1 VSEALANLIPLTPA
15 LSREGRGKRI
25 EVKAVNA
32 FVLIFIS
39 QEGKMDFQFTSQ
51 QELLRKSVREFAEG
65 AIAPKVP
72 HMEETDEVPWDLYKE
87 VGKQQYLG
95 ILIPREFGGTAFGHL
110 GRIIMLEEVGR
121 VSAAMAMAM
130 QIFHLGTV
138 PIIDFGNESQKKK
151 YLPGLAKGEKLSTIA
166 VTEATGG
173 SDPTGIQST
182 AKLQGDSYILNGRK
196 CFITHGHVA
205 DTLTIM
211 AKTGEGP
218 KGFSAFI
225 VEKSFPGFKLG
236 RKEKKFGLHGC
247 NTGEIAMENCVVP
260 RENLLGSEGDGL
272 KVCMAAISEVG
283 RAGMAGCGLGV
294 INACLETSVKF
305 ANERIL
311 GGKPISQLQAIQWM
325 ISDIYMDLE
334 TSRLLSY
341 RASWM
346 KDQKIRCD
354 VEMAMA
360 KYYATEAAVRCAKKA
375 VDIHG
380 GYGYMMEYPVQRYY
394 RDAEILIASAGT
406 SEIQRIVMA
415 RKALTSFK

>member
-1 VSEALANLIPLTPA
+1 
-15 LSREGRGKRI
+15 
-25 EVKAVNA
+25 
-32 FVLIFIS
+32 
-39 QEGKMDFQFTSQ
+39 MDFQLSPQ

-65 AIAPKVP
+65 AIAPKVQ

-87 VGKQQYLG
+87 MSKQLYMG
-95 ILIPREFGGTAFGHL
+95 VLIPKEFGGTAFGHL
-110 GRIIMLEEVGR
+110 ARMIMLEEVGR
-121 VSAAMAMAM
+121 VSAATAMAL

-138 PIIDFGNESQKKK
+138 PIVDFGNDAQKKK
-151 YLPGLAKGEKLSTIA
+151 YLPGMAKGERLSTIA

-173 SDPTGIQST
+173 SDPTGIQTT

-205 DTLTIM
+205 DVMTIM

-218 KGFSAFI
+218 KGFSAFF

-260 RENLLGSEGDGL
+260 RENLVGSEGDGL
-272 KVCMAAISEVG
+272 KVSMAAISEVG

-294 INACLETSVKF
+294 INACLEASVRF
-305 ANERIL
+305 ANERTL
-311 GGKPISQLQAIQWM
+311 GGKPISQHQAIQWM

-334 TSRLLSY
+334 ASRLLAY
-341 RASWM
+341 RASWL
-346 KDQKIRCD
+346 KDQKVRCD
-354 VEMAMA
+354 TDMAMA

>member
-1 VSEALANLIPLTPA
+1 ME
-15 LSREGRGKRI
+15 
-25 EVKAVNA
+25 
-32 FVLIFIS
+32 
-39 QEGKMDFQFTSQ
+39 FQFSPQ

-65 AIAPKVP
+65 AIAAKVA

-87 VGKQQYLG
+87 MGRQQYMG
-95 ILIPREFGGTAFGHL
+95 ILIPKEFGGSAMGHL
-110 GRIIMLEEVGR
+110 ARMIMLEEIGR
-121 VSAAMAMAM
+121 VSAANAMAM
-130 QIFHLGTV
+130 QIFHLGIV
-138 PIIDFGNESQKKK
+138 PIVEFGNDAQKKK
-151 YLPGLAKGEKLSTIA
+151 YLPALAKGERLATIA

-173 SDPTGIQST
+173 SDPTGVQTT
-182 AKLQGDSYILNGRK
+182 AKLEGDHYVLNGRK

-205 DTLTIM
+205 DTITIM

-247 NTGEIAMENCVVP
+247 NTGELAMENCIVP
-260 RENLLGSEGDGL
+260 RENLLGAEGDGL
-272 KVCMAAISEVG
+272 KVSMAAISEVG

-294 INACLETSVKF
+294 IGACLEASVKF
-305 ANERIL
+305 ANQRML
-311 GGKPISQLQAIQWM
+311 GGKPISQHQGIQWL

-341 RASWM
+341 KAAWM

-380 GYGYMMEYPVQRYY
+380 GYGYMMEYAVQRYY

>member
-1 VSEALANLIPLTPA
+1 ME
-15 LSREGRGKRI
+15 
-25 EVKAVNA
+25 
-32 FVLIFIS
+32 
-39 QEGKMDFQFTSQ
+39 FQFSPQ
-51 QELLRKSVREFAEG
+51 QELLRKSVREFAES
-65 AIAPKVP
+65 AIAAKVA

-87 VGKQQYLG
+87 MAKQQYMG
-95 ILIPREFGGTAFGHL
+95 ILVPKEFGGSAMGHL
-110 GRIIMLEEVGR
+110 ARMIMLEEIGR
-121 VSAAMAMAM
+121 ISAANAMAM
-130 QIFHLGTV
+130 QIFHLGIV
-138 PIIDFGNESQKKK
+138 PIVEFGNEAQKKK
-151 YLPGLAKGEKLSTIA
+151 YLPALAKGERLATIA

-173 SDPTGIQST
+173 SDPTGIQTT
-182 AKLQGDSYILNGRK
+182 AKPEGDHYVLNGRK

-205 DTLTIM
+205 DTITIM

-247 NTGEIAMENCVVP
+247 NTGELSMENCIVP

-272 KVCMAAISEVG
+272 KISMAAISEVG

-294 INACLETSVKF
+294 IGACLEASVKF
-305 ANERIL
+305 ANQRML
-311 GGKPISQLQAIQWM
+311 GGKPISQHQGIQWM

-341 RASWM
+341 KAAWM

-380 GYGYMMEYPVQRYY
+380 GYGYMMEYAAQRYY
-394 RDAEILIASAGT
+394 RDSEILIASAGT

-415 RKALTSFK
+415 RKALTSYK

>member
-1 VSEALANLIPLTPA
+1 ME
-15 LSREGRGKRI
+15 
-25 EVKAVNA
+25 
-32 FVLIFIS
+32 
-39 QEGKMDFQFTSQ
+39 FQFSPQ

-65 AIAPKVP
+65 AIAAKVA

-87 VGKQQYLG
+87 MGRQQYMG
-95 ILIPREFGGTAFGHL
+95 ILTPKEFGGSAMGHL
-110 GRIIMLEEVGR
+110 ARMIMLEEIGR
-121 VSAAMAMAM
+121 ISAANAMAM
-130 QIFHLGTV
+130 QIFHLGIV
-138 PIIDFGNESQKKK
+138 PIVEFGNDVQKKK
-151 YLPGLAKGEKLSTIA
+151 YLPALAKGERLATIA

-173 SDPTGIQST
+173 SDPTGIQTT
-182 AKLQGDSYILNGRK
+182 AKLEGDHYVLNGRK

-205 DTLTIM
+205 DTITIM

-247 NTGEIAMENCVVP
+247 NTGELAMENCIVP
-260 RENLLGSEGDGL
+260 RENLLGGEGDGL
-272 KVCMAAISEVG
+272 KVSMAAISEVG

-294 INACLETSVKF
+294 IGACLEASVKF
-305 ANERIL
+305 ANQRVL
-311 GGKPISQLQAIQWM
+311 GGKPISQHQGIQWL

-341 RASWM
+341 KAAWM

-380 GYGYMMEYPVQRYY
+380 GYGYMMEYAVQRYY

-406 SEIQRIVMA
+406 SEIQRVVMA

>member
-1 VSEALANLIPLTPA
+1 
-15 LSREGRGKRI
+15 
-25 EVKAVNA
+25 
-32 FVLIFIS
+32 
-39 QEGKMDFQFTSQ
+39 MDFQFSPQ

-65 AIAPKVP
+65 AIAPKVQ
-72 HMEETDEVPWDLYKE
+72 HMEETDDIPWGLYQE
-87 VGKQQYLG
+87 MSKQLYMG
-95 ILIPREFGGTAFGHL
+95 VLIPKEFGGTAL
-110 GRIIMLEEVGR
+110 GNLARMIMLEEVGR
-121 VSAAMAMAM
+121 VSASMAMAL

-138 PIIDFGNESQKKK
+138 PIVDFGKEAQKKK
-151 YLPGLAKGEKLSTIA
+151 YLSALAKGERLSTIA

-173 SDPTGIQST
+173 SDPTGIQTT

-205 DTLTIM
+205 DVLTIM

-225 VEKSFPGFKLG
+225 VEKAFPGFKLG

-247 NTGEIAMENCVVP
+247 NTGEIVMENCAVP
-260 RENLLGSEGDGL
+260 RENLLGNEGDGL
-272 KVCMAAISEVG
+272 KVSMAAISEVG
-283 RAGMAGCGLGV
+283 RGGMAGCGLGV
-294 INACLETSVKF
+294 INACLEASVKF
-305 ANERIL
+305 ANERLL
-311 GGKPISQLQAIQWM
+311 GGKPISQHQAIQWM
-325 ISDIYMDLE
+325 IADIYMDLE

-341 RASWM
+341 RAAWL

-354 VEMAMA
+354 TDMAMA

>member
-1 VSEALANLIPLTPA
+1 
-15 LSREGRGKRI
+15 
-25 EVKAVNA
+25 
-32 FVLIFIS
+32 
-39 QEGKMDFQFTSQ
+39 MDFQFSSQ
-51 QELLRKSVREFAEG
+51 QELLRKSIREFAEG
-65 AIAPKVP
+65 AVGPKVA
-72 HMEETDEVPWDLYKE
+72 HMEETDDVPWDLYKE
-87 VGKQQYLG
+87 MAKQGYMG
-95 ILIPREFGGTAFGHL
+95 ILIPKEYGGSAMGHQA
-110 GRIIMLEEVGR
+110 RMIMLEEVGR
-121 VSAAMAMAM
+121 VSAAAAMAL

-138 PIIDFGNESQKKK
+138 PIIEFGSEAQKKK
-151 YLPGLAKGEKLSTIA
+151 YLPGLAKGERLSTLA

-173 SDPTGIQST
+173 SDPTGIQTS
-182 AKLQGDSYILNGRK
+182 AKLQGDHYVMNGRK

-205 DTLTIM
+205 DTITVM

-225 VEKSFPGFKLG
+225 VEKTSPGFKPG

-247 NTGEIAMENCVVP
+247 NTGEIAFENCMVP
-260 RENLLGSEGDGL
+260 KENLLGNEGDGL
-272 KVCMAAISEVG
+272 KVSMAAISEVG
-283 RAGMAGCGLGV
+283 RAGMTGCGLGV
-294 INACLETSVKF
+294 INACLEASVKF
-305 ANERIL
+305 ANQRVL
-311 GGKPISQLQAIQWM
+311 GGKPIAQLQAIQWM

-334 TSRLLSY
+334 TSRLLAY

-354 VEMAMA
+354 VDMAMA

-415 RKALTSFK
+415 RKALTMYK

>member
-1 VSEALANLIPLTPA
+1 
-15 LSREGRGKRI
+15 
-25 EVKAVNA
+25 
-32 FVLIFIS
+32 
-39 QEGKMDFQFTSQ
+39 MDFQFTTQ
-51 QELLRKSVREFAEG
+51 QELLKKSVREFAEG
-65 AIAPKVP
+65 AIAPKVQ

-87 VGKQQYLG
+87 LGKQQYLG

-121 VSAAMAMAM
+121 VSAAMAMAL
-130 QIFHLGTV
+130 QIFHMGTGS
-138 PIIDFGNESQKKK
+138 IAEFGNDAQKKK
-151 YLPGLAKGEKLSTIA
+151 YLPALAKGERLGTIA

-173 SDPTGIQST
+173 SDPTGIQTT

-211 AKTGEGP
+211 AKTGEGS

-247 NTGEIAMENCVVP
+247 NTGEIVMENCVVP
-260 RENLLGSEGDGL
+260 RENLLGNEGDGL
-272 KVCMAAISEVG
+272 KVCMTTISEVG

-294 INACLETSVKF
+294 ISACLEASVKF
-305 ANERIL
+305 ANQRLL
-311 GGKPISQLQAIQWM
+311 GGKPISQHEGIQWM

-334 TSRLLSY
+334 NSRLLSY
-341 RASWM
+341 RAAWM

-360 KYYATEAAVRCAKKA
+360 KFYATEAAVRSAKKA

>member
-1 VSEALANLIPLTPA
+1 
-15 LSREGRGKRI
+15 
-25 EVKAVNA
+25 
-32 FVLIFIS
+32 
-39 QEGKMDFQFTSQ
+39 MDFQFTSQ

-65 AIAPKVP
+65 AIAPKVA

-87 VGKQQYLG
+87 LGKQQYLG
-95 ILIPREFGGTAFGHL
+95 ILIPREFGGSAFGHL
-110 GRIIMLEEVGR
+110 ARMIMLEEVGR
-121 VSAAMAMAM
+121 VSAAMAMAL
-130 QIFHLGTV
+130 QIFHMGTGSIV
-138 PIIDFGNESQKKK
+138 DFGNEAQKKK
-151 YLPGLAKGEKLSTIA
+151 YLPPLARGERLGTIA
-166 VTEATGG
+166 VTEPTGG
-173 SDPTGIQST
+173 SDPTGIQTT

-236 RKEKKFGLHGC
+236 RKERKFGLHGC
-247 NTGEIAMENCVVP
+247 NTGEIVMENCVVP
-260 RENLLGSEGDGL
+260 RENLVGAEGDGL
-272 KVCMAAISEVG
+272 KVCMTTISEVG

-294 INACLETSVKF
+294 INACLEASVKF
-305 ANERIL
+305 ANQRQL
-311 GGKPISQLQAIQWM
+311 GGKPISQHQGIQWM
-325 ISDIYMDLE
+325 IADMYMDLE
-334 TSRLLSY
+334 NSRLLSY

-346 KDQKIRCD
+346 KDQKVRCD

-415 RKALTSFK
+415 RKALTSLK

>member
-1 VSEALANLIPLTPA
+1 
-15 LSREGRGKRI
+15 
-25 EVKAVNA
+25 
-32 FVLIFIS
+32 
-39 QEGKMDFQFTSQ
+39 MDFQFSPQ
-51 QELLRKSVREFAEG
+51 QELLRKSIREFAEG
-65 AIAPKVP
+65 AIAPKVQR
-72 HMEETDEVPWDLYKE
+72 MEETDEVPWDLYKE
-87 VGKQQYLG
+87 MGKQLYMG
-95 ILIPREFGGTAFGHL
+95 IMIPKEYGGTNL
-110 GRIIMLEEVGR
+110 GNLSRMVMIEELAR
-121 VSAAMAMAM
+121 VSAAVGMAM
-130 QIFHLGTV
+130 QIFHLGIAPLT
-138 PIIDFGNESQKKK
+138 DFGNESQKKK
-151 YLPGLAKGEKLSTIA
+151 YLPALAKGERLATIA

-173 SDPTGIQST
+173 SDPTGIQTT
-182 AKLQGDSYILNGRK
+182 AKLEGDHYVLNGRK

-205 DTLTIM
+205 DTLTLM

-218 KGFSAFI
+218 KGFSAFL

-247 NTGEIAMENCVVP
+247 NTGELAMENCIVP
-260 RENLLGSEGDGL
+260 RENLMGNEGDGL
-272 KVCMAAISEVG
+272 KVCMAGISEVG

-294 INACLETSVKF
+294 IQACLEASVKF
-305 ANERIL
+305 ANERML
-311 GGKPISQLQAIQWM
+311 GGKPISQHQAIQWM

-334 TSRLLSY
+334 ASRLLCY
-341 RASWM
+341 RAAWM
-346 KDQKIRCD
+346 RDQKMRCD
-354 VEMAMA
+354 TDMAMA

>member
-1 VSEALANLIPLTPA
+1 ME
-15 LSREGRGKRI
+15 
-25 EVKAVNA
+25 
-32 FVLIFIS
+32 
-39 QEGKMDFQFTSQ
+39 FQFSAQ

-65 AIAPKVP
+65 AIAPKVQ

-87 VGKQQYLG
+87 MGKQQYMG
-95 ILIPREFGGTAFGHL
+95 ILIPKEFGGSALGHL
-110 GRIIMLEEVGR
+110 ARMIMLEEVGR
-121 VSAAMAMAM
+121 ISAAAAMAV
-130 QIFHLGTV
+130 QIFHLGVV
-138 PIIDFGNESQKKK
+138 PIVDFGNEGQKKK
-151 YLPGLAKGEKLSTIA
+151 YLPALAKGERLATIA

-173 SDPTGIQST
+173 SDPTGIQTT

-205 DTLTIM
+205 DTITIM
-211 AKTGEGP
+211 ARTGEGP

-225 VEKSFPGFKLG
+225 VEKSFAGFKLG

-272 KVCMAAISEVG
+272 KVSMSAISEVG

-294 INACLETSVKF
+294 INACLEASVKF
-305 ANERIL
+305 ANERLL
-311 GGKPISQLQAIQWM
+311 GGKPISQHQAIQWM

-354 VEMAMA
+354 VDMAMA
-360 KYYATEAAVRCAKKA
+360 KFYATEAAVRCSKKA

-415 RKALTSFK
+415 RKALTAFK

>member
-1 VSEALANLIPLTPA
+1 
-15 LSREGRGKRI
+15 
-25 EVKAVNA
+25 
-32 FVLIFIS
+32 
-39 QEGKMDFQFTSQ
+39 MDFQFTSQ

-65 AIAPKVP
+65 AIAPKVQ

-87 VGKQQYLG
+87 LGKQQYLG
-95 ILIPREFGGTAFGHL
+95 ILIPREFGGSAFGHL
-110 GRIIMLEEVGR
+110 ARMIMLEEVGR
-121 VSAAMAMAM
+121 VSAAMAMAL
-130 QIFHLGTV
+130 QIFHMGTGSIV
-138 PIIDFGNESQKKK
+138 DFGNEAQKKK
-151 YLPGLAKGEKLSTIA
+151 YLPPLARGERLGTIA
-166 VTEATGG
+166 VTEPTGG
-173 SDPTGIQST
+173 SDPTGIQTT

-236 RKEKKFGLHGC
+236 RKERKFGLHGC
-247 NTGEIAMENCVVP
+247 NTGEIVLENCVVP
-260 RENLLGSEGDGL
+260 RENLVGAEGDGL
-272 KVCMAAISEVG
+272 KVCMTTISEVG

-294 INACLETSVKF
+294 INACLEASVKF
-305 ANERIL
+305 ANQRQL
-311 GGKPISQLQAIQWM
+311 GGKPISQHQGIQWM
-325 ISDIYMDLE
+325 IADMYMDLE
-334 TSRLLSY
+334 NSRLLSY

-346 KDQKIRCD
+346 KDQKVRCD

>member
-1 VSEALANLIPLTPA
+1 ME
-15 LSREGRGKRI
+15 
-25 EVKAVNA
+25 
-32 FVLIFIS
+32 
-39 QEGKMDFQFTSQ
+39 FQFSPQ

-65 AIAPKVP
+65 SIAAKVA

-87 VGKQQYLG
+87 MGRQQYMG
-95 ILIPREFGGTAFGHL
+95 ILTPKEFGGSAMGHL
-110 GRIIMLEEVGR
+110 ARMIMLEEIGR
-121 VSAAMAMAM
+121 VSAANAMAM
-130 QIFHLGTV
+130 QIFHLGIV
-138 PIIDFGNESQKKK
+138 PIVEFGNDAQKKK
-151 YLPGLAKGEKLSTIA
+151 YLPALAKGERLATIA

-173 SDPTGIQST
+173 SDPTGVQTT
-182 AKLQGDSYILNGRK
+182 AKLEGDHYVLSGRK

-205 DTLTIM
+205 DTITIM

-247 NTGEIAMENCVVP
+247 NTGELAMENCVVP
-260 RENLLGSEGDGL
+260 RENLLGAEGDGL
-272 KVCMAAISEVG
+272 KVSMAAISEVG

-294 INACLETSVKF
+294 IGACLEASVKF
-305 ANERIL
+305 SNQRML
-311 GGKPISQLQAIQWM
+311 GGKPISQHQGIQWL

-341 RASWM
+341 KAAWM

-380 GYGYMMEYPVQRYY
+380 GYGYMMEYAVQRYY

-415 RKALTSFK
+415 RKALTSYK

>member
-1 VSEALANLIPLTPA
+1 ME
-15 LSREGRGKRI
+15 
-25 EVKAVNA
+25 
-32 FVLIFIS
+32 
-39 QEGKMDFQFTSQ
+39 FQFSPQ

-65 AIAPKVP
+65 AIAAKVA

-87 VGKQQYLG
+87 MGRQQYMG
-95 ILIPREFGGTAFGHL
+95 ILTPKEFGGSAMGHL
-110 GRIIMLEEVGR
+110 ARMIMLEEIGR
-121 VSAAMAMAM
+121 ISAANAMAM
-130 QIFHLGTV
+130 QIFHLGIV
-138 PIIDFGNESQKKK
+138 PIVEFGNDAQKKK
-151 YLPGLAKGEKLSTIA
+151 YLPALAKGERLATIA

-173 SDPTGIQST
+173 SDPTGVQTT
-182 AKLQGDSYILNGRK
+182 AKLEGDHYVLNGRK

-205 DTLTIM
+205 DTITIM

-247 NTGEIAMENCVVP
+247 NTGELAMENCIVP
-260 RENLLGSEGDGL
+260 RENLLGGEGDGL
-272 KVCMAAISEVG
+272 KVSMAAISEVG

-294 INACLETSVKF
+294 IGACLEASVKF
-305 ANERIL
+305 ANQRML
-311 GGKPISQLQAIQWM
+311 GGKPISQHQGIQWL

-341 RASWM
+341 KAAWM

-380 GYGYMMEYPVQRYY
+380 GYGYMMEYAVQRYY

-415 RKALTSFK
+415 RKALTSYK

>member
-1 VSEALANLIPLTPA
+1 ME
-15 LSREGRGKRI
+15 
-25 EVKAVNA
+25 
-32 FVLIFIS
+32 
-39 QEGKMDFQFTSQ
+39 FQFSPQ

-65 AIAPKVP
+65 AIAAKVA

-87 VGKQQYLG
+87 MGRQQYMG
-95 ILIPREFGGTAFGHL
+95 ILTPKEFGGSAMGHL
-110 GRIIMLEEVGR
+110 ARMIMLEEIGR
-121 VSAAMAMAM
+121 VSAANAMAM
-130 QIFHLGTV
+130 QIFHLGIV
-138 PIIDFGNESQKKK
+138 PIGEFGNDAQKKK
-151 YLPGLAKGEKLSTIA
+151 YLPPLAKGERLATIA

-173 SDPTGIQST
+173 SDPTGIQTT
-182 AKLQGDSYILNGRK
+182 AKLEGDHYVLNGRK

-205 DTLTIM
+205 DTITIM

-247 NTGEIAMENCVVP
+247 NTGELAMENCVVP

-272 KVCMAAISEVG
+272 KISMAAISEVG
-283 RAGMAGCGLGV
+283 RAGMAGCSLGV
-294 INACLETSVKF
+294 MAACLEASVKF
-305 ANERIL
+305 ANQRML
-311 GGKPISQLQAIQWM
+311 GGKPISQHQGIQWL

-341 RASWM
+341 KAAWM

-380 GYGYMMEYPVQRYY
+380 GYGYMMEYAAQRYY

>member
-1 VSEALANLIPLTPA
+1 ME
-15 LSREGRGKRI
+15 
-25 EVKAVNA
+25 
-32 FVLIFIS
+32 
-39 QEGKMDFQFTSQ
+39 FQFSPQ

-65 AIAPKVP
+65 AIAAKVA

-87 VGKQQYLG
+87 MGRQQYMG
-95 ILIPREFGGTAFGHL
+95 ILTPKEFGGSAMGHL
-110 GRIIMLEEVGR
+110 ARMIMLEEIGR
-121 VSAAMAMAM
+121 VSAANAMAM
-130 QIFHLGTV
+130 QIFHLGIV
-138 PIIDFGNESQKKK
+138 PIGEFGNDAQKKK
-151 YLPGLAKGEKLSTIA
+151 YLPALAKGERLATIA

-173 SDPTGIQST
+173 SDPTGIQTT
-182 AKLQGDSYILNGRK
+182 AKLEGDHYVLNGRK

-205 DTLTIM
+205 DTITIM

-247 NTGEIAMENCVVP
+247 NTGELAMENCVVP

-272 KVCMAAISEVG
+272 KISMAAISEVG

-294 INACLETSVKF
+294 MAACLEASVKF
-305 ANERIL
+305 ANQRML
-311 GGKPISQLQAIQWM
+311 GGKPISQHQGIQWL

-341 RASWM
+341 KAAWM

-380 GYGYMMEYPVQRYY
+380 GYGYMMEYAAQRYY

>member
-1 VSEALANLIPLTPA
+1 
-15 LSREGRGKRI
+15 
-25 EVKAVNA
+25 
-32 FVLIFIS
+32 
-39 QEGKMDFQFTSQ
+39 MDFQFTAQ

-87 VGKQQYLG
+87 LGKQQYMG
-95 ILIPREFGGTAFGHL
+95 ILIPREYGGTAFGNL
-110 GRIIMLEEVGR
+110 ARMIMLEEIGR

-130 QIFHLGTV
+130 QIFHMGTGS
-138 PIIDFGNESQKKK
+138 IAEFGNDGQKKK
-151 YLPGLAKGEKLSTIA
+151 YLPPLARGERLGTIA

-173 SDPTGIQST
+173 SDPTGIQTT

-205 DTLTIM
+205 DTITIM
-211 AKTGEGP
+211 AKTGDGP

-247 NTGEIAMENCVVP
+247 NTGEIVMENCVVP
-260 RENLLGSEGDGL
+260 RENLLGNEGDGL
-272 KVCMAAISEVG
+272 KVCMTTISEVG

-294 INACLETSVKF
+294 INACLEASVKF
-305 ANERIL
+305 ANQRLL
-311 GGKPISQLQAIQWM
+311 GGKPISQHQAIQWM
-325 ISDIYMDLE
+325 ISDMYMDLE
-334 TSRLLSY
+334 NSRLLSY

-346 KDQKIRCD
+346 KDQKVRCD

-415 RKALTSFK
+415 RKALTSYK

>member
-1 VSEALANLIPLTPA
+1 ME
-15 LSREGRGKRI
+15 
-25 EVKAVNA
+25 
-32 FVLIFIS
+32 
-39 QEGKMDFQFTSQ
+39 FQFSPQ

-65 AIAPKVP
+65 AIAAKVA

-87 VGKQQYLG
+87 MGKQQYMG
-95 ILIPREFGGTAFGHL
+95 ILIPKEFGGSAMGHL
-110 GRIIMLEEVGR
+110 ARMIMLEEIGR
-121 VSAAMAMAM
+121 VSAANAMAM
-130 QIFHLGTV
+130 QIFHLGIA
-138 PIIDFGNESQKKK
+138 PIIEFANDTQKKK
-151 YLPGLAKGEKLSTIA
+151 YLPALAKGERLATIA

-173 SDPTGIQST
+173 SDPTGIQTT
-182 AKLQGDSYILNGRK
+182 AKLEGDHYVLNGRK

-205 DTLTIM
+205 DTITIM

-247 NTGEIAMENCVVP
+247 NTGELAMENCIVP
-260 RENLLGSEGDGL
+260 RENLLGAEGDGL
-272 KVCMAAISEVG
+272 KICMAGISEVG

-294 INACLETSVKF
+294 IGACLEASVKF
-305 ANERIL
+305 ANQRML
-311 GGKPISQLQAIQWM
+311 GGKPISQHQGIQWQ
-325 ISDIYMDLE
+325 IADIYMDLE

-341 RASWM
+341 KAAWM

-380 GYGYMMEYPVQRYY
+380 GYGYMMEYAVQRYY

-415 RKALTSFK
+415 RKALTSYK

>member
-1 VSEALANLIPLTPA
+1 
-15 LSREGRGKRI
+15 
-25 EVKAVNA
+25 
-32 FVLIFIS
+32 
-39 QEGKMDFQFTSQ
+39 MDFQFTPQ

-65 AIAPKVP
+65 AIAPKVQ

-87 VGKQQYLG
+87 LGKQQYLG

-121 VSAAMAMAM
+121 VSAAMAMAL
-130 QIFHLGTV
+130 QIFHMGTGS
-138 PIIDFGNESQKKK
+138 IAEFGNDAQKKK
-151 YLPGLAKGEKLSTIA
+151 YLPALAKGERLGTIA

-173 SDPTGIQST
+173 SDPTGIQTT

-211 AKTGEGP
+211 AKTGEGS

-225 VEKSFPGFKLG
+225 VEKSFPGFKPG

-247 NTGEIAMENCVVP
+247 NTGEIVMENCVVP
-260 RENLLGSEGDGL
+260 RENLLGNEGDGL
-272 KVCMAAISEVG
+272 KVCMTTISEVG

-294 INACLETSVKF
+294 ISACLEASVKF
-305 ANERIL
+305 ANQRLL
-311 GGKPISQLQAIQWM
+311 GGKPISQHEGIQWM

-334 TSRLLSY
+334 NSRLLSY
-341 RASWM
+341 RAAWM

-360 KYYATEAAVRCAKKA
+360 KFYATEAAVRSAKKA

>member
-1 VSEALANLIPLTPA
+1 ME
-15 LSREGRGKRI
+15 
-25 EVKAVNA
+25 
-32 FVLIFIS
+32 
-39 QEGKMDFQFTSQ
+39 FQFSPQ
-51 QELLRKSVREFAEG
+51 QELLRKSVREFAEC
-65 AIAPKVP
+65 AIAAKVA

-87 VGKQQYLG
+87 MGRQQYMG
-95 ILIPREFGGTAFGHL
+95 ILTPKEFGGSAMGHL
-110 GRIIMLEEVGR
+110 ARMIMLEEIGR
-121 VSAAMAMAM
+121 ISAANAMAM
-130 QIFHLGTV
+130 QIFHLGIV
-138 PIIDFGNESQKKK
+138 PIVEFGNDAQKKK
-151 YLPGLAKGEKLSTIA
+151 YLPALAKGERLATIA

-173 SDPTGIQST
+173 SDPTGVQTT
-182 AKLQGDSYILNGRK
+182 AKLEGDHYVLNGRK

-205 DTLTIM
+205 DTITIM

-247 NTGEIAMENCVVP
+247 NTGELAMENCIVP
-260 RENLLGSEGDGL
+260 RENLLGGEGDGL
-272 KVCMAAISEVG
+272 KVSMAAISEVG

-294 INACLETSVKF
+294 IGACLEASVKF
-305 ANERIL
+305 ANQRML
-311 GGKPISQLQAIQWM
+311 GGKPISQHQGIQWL

-341 RASWM
+341 KAAWM

-380 GYGYMMEYPVQRYY
+380 GYGYMMEYAVQRYY

-415 RKALTSFK
+415 RKALTSYK